1 MSNVKRL
8 LSAIVAIVFFTY
20 IGQFLLNAAIAPL
33 ARAMGLAEW
42 HMGAALSL
50 AAVMVTLLSQRWGR
64 ASLSWGRK
72 PVLVTALV
80 LALIAGLLFAVTTYA
95 RTNFWIP
102 AGVAAA
108 GIILARGGFFGA
120 AVAAVPPTGQALIAE
135 LTPDEKSR
143 VRGMAAFGSAFNI
156 AAMVGALLSGL
167 LAAWWLMAP
176 VYATPISVGIALI
189 IAIVMIPSTAPS
201 KKIKQPPKLSPRDK
215 RVQPFLFAGFGM
227 FFAAGIIQICIGF
240 IMQDRFGFAP
250 SEAVLPTGIAM
261 LGQAVG
267 ALFSQLVLV
276 PRLAWPP
283 RRLLRIGLL
292 VVTLA
297 VTSIAIPSPL
307 WATIAGVVMIG
318 VGMGLANPGYNAG
331 ASLKVSPEEQ
341 GSVAGLL
348 SATGGLTWVFAPI
361 TGTTLYGW
369 NPTAA
374 ILLGS
379 FAVTASTLVAWL
391 HPEFRIANRPWRFRL
406 SLDRSRAGKSA
417 KRDTD
422 D

>member
-1 MSNVKRL
+1 M
-8 LSAIVAIVFFTY
+8 LSAIIAIVFFTY

-72 PVLVTALV
+72 PVLVTALL
-80 LALIAGLLFAVTTYA
+80 LALTAGLLFALTTYA
-95 RTNFWIP
+95 RTNMWIP

-135 LTPDEKSR
+135 LTPDEQSR

-189 IAIVMIPSTAPS
+189 IAVVVIPRTAPD

-215 RVQPFLFAGFGM
+215 RVQPYLFAGFGM

-240 IMQDRFGFAP
+240 IIQDRFAIEP
-250 SEAVLPTGIAM
+250 AEAVLPTGIAM

-267 ALFSQLVLV
+267 ALFAQLVLV

-283 RRLLRIGLL
+283 RKLLRVGL
-292 VVTLA
+292 VIVTLA
-297 VTSIAIPSPL
+297 VTSIALPLPL
-307 WATIAGVVMIG
+307 WATIVSVAVIG
-318 VGMGLANPGYNAG
+318 VGMGFAGPGYNAG
-331 ASLKVSPEEQ
+331 ASLKVRPEEQ

-348 SATGGLTWVFAPI
+348 SAVGGLTWVFAPI
-361 TGTTLYGW
+361 TGTTIYGW
-369 NPTAA
+369 SPTAA
-374 ILLGS
+374 ILLGTI
-379 FAVTASTLVAWL
+379 AVGTSALVAWL
-391 HPEFRIANRPWRFRL
+391 HPEFKADARPRTLR
-406 SLDRSRAGKSA
+406 KS
-417 KRDTD
+417 
-422 D
+422 